1 VFFLSFPFLFK
12 LFILFIGG
20 LLDVL
25 LPALYHG
32 APVLAYRQKFD
43 PKKIQELCRIHKVKH
58 VFFPPTA
65 LKMMKQTEGLL
76 RMPLRSVA
84 SGGES
89 LGDQMLE
96 WGKEQFGQTINEFY
110 GQTEANLLIGN
121 SSKVMRILPG
131 SMGKA
136 MPGHIVDIVNDKGE
150 VLPTGEVGIIAVKK
164 PDPVIF
170 LNYWNN
176 PTATAEKFRGDWLL
190 TGDIG
195 RKDANGHFW
204 YVGRNDDL
212 INTSGYRVGPTEVE
226 HAIAKHKAV
235 SMVAVIGV
243 PDELR
248 GEIIKA
254 FITLKEG
261 NEGTDDLKK
270 DIQTFVKT
278 RLAAHEYPRE
288 IEFLKELPLT
298 ATGKIMH
305 KTLREQEK
313 AKKQQK

>member
-1 VFFLSFPFLFK
+1 
-12 LFILFIGG
+12 
-20 LLDVL
+20 
-25 LPALYHG
+25 
-32 APVLAYRQKFD
+32 LAYKFPTKFD
-43 PKKIQELCRIHKVKH
+43 PKKVQEMCRIHKVKH
-58 VFFPPTA
+58 VFLPPTA

-110 GQTEANLLIGN
+110 GQTEANLLVGN
-121 SSKVMRILPG
+121 CSRIMRILPG

-136 MPGHIVDIVNDKGE
+136 IPGHIVEIVNDKGE
-150 VLPTGEVGIIAVKK
+150 VLPPGEVGVIAVKT
-164 PDPVIF
+164 PDPVVF

-176 PTATAEKFRGDWLL
+176 PEATKDKFRGEWLL
-190 TGDIG
+190 TGDLA
-195 RKDANGHFW
+195 RKDANGYFW

-226 HAIAKHKAV
+226 HAIAKHKSVAN
-235 SMVAVIGV
+235 VAVIGA

-254 FITLKEG
+254 FVVLKEG
-261 NEGTDDLKK
+261 VQGTEEVKK
-270 DIQTFVKT
+270 EIQNFVKT

-288 IEFLKELPLT
+288 IEFLTELPTT

-313 AKKQQK
+313 QKQAKQPKAT